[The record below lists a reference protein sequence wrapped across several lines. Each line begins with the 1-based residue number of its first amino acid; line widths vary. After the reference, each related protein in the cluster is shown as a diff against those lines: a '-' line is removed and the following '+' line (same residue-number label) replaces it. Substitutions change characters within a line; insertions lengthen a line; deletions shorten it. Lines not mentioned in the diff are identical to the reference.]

1 MSERKNAPSAG
12 AVPEHGP
19 TRARE
24 ALIVEALVDCGHLLI
39 AAKDALNQARRVAQD
54 IEQATAAMAEQ
65 RKRLDET
72 IALYGQTL
80 NKLDKSARERFT
92 ATVVEQTRQA
102 IEQARA
108 ELRRHGQQEQ
118 QLVANAAVA
127 AVAAVNAGVRAQP
140 GIAPL
145 PAPRSLVQR
154 YLDWCGTPWGQRA
167 TLFMSVLAALL
178 VYSSGILSRT

>member
-1 MSERKNAPSAG
+1 MSERKDAPSAG
-12 AVPEHGP
+12 AVPDHGP

-24 ALIVEALVDCGHLLI
+24 ALIAEALVDCGHLLV
-39 AAKDALNQARRVAQD
+39 AAKDALSQARRVAQD

-102 IEQARA
+102 LEQACA
-108 ELRRHGQQEQ
+108 ELSRHGQEEQ
-118 QLVANAAVA
+118 RLVANAAA
-127 AVAAVNAGVRAQP
+127 AAVNAAVRGQP

-145 PAPRSLVQR
+145 ATPRSLVRR
-154 YLDWCGTPWGQRA
+154 YLDWCGTPWGLRA
-167 TLFMSVLAALL
+167 TLFMSILAALL
-178 VYSSGILSRT
+178 VYGSGILSRT